1 MRPAI
6 SPYAECSLLLRPGLT
21 GVRRPSTYGTL
32 FGQTVLHAVAPNFR
46 TRPVPSE
53 DGLKSAYK
61 AALALAEAR
70 KIEYLGFAFLGAG
83 VFKVRT
89 IRL

>member
-1 MRPAI
+1 MLIVAVAWLDWRA
-6 SPYAECSLLLRPGLT
+6 

-32 FGQTVLHAVAPNFR
+32 FGQTVLHAVAPDFR